1 MPPRPVV
8 GGECARQDSVHPSST
23 RNDAAKVI
31 LAGRWG
37 IFDDENF
44 EGTKMA
50 ELGPGMYLRVQDYGI
65 KDNRISS
72 VRVI

>member
-1 MPPRPVV
+1 
-8 GGECARQDSVHPSST
+8 
-23 RNDAAKVI
+23 VI

-50 ELGPGMYLRVQDYGI
+50 ELGPGMYLRVQDSLLLDSGVLGS
-65 KDNRISS
+65 NVARE
-72 VRVI
+72 VRRLFKTIEK